1 MDSDPWIRFPTSSRR
16 HQSRSDIYNIGDE
29 YEGDE
34 ETRPEFMCPF
44 CAEDYDVVGLCC
56 HIDEEHTIEA
66 KNGVCPVCGTRVGM
80 DLVGHITMQHGSLL
94 KVQRKRR
101 YRRGSNSTLA
111 LLRRELREGNL
122 QSFIG
127 GSSYLGSLTTEAD
140 PLLSSFMYHQPLVDE
155 PPAVL
160 QSPAEDCSMKESSV
174 DDFSER
180 NTRPSPISE
189 KDQEE
194 KARKCDFVQS
204 LVLSTFL
211 DDNF

>member
-16 HQSRSDIYNIGDE
+16 HQSRSGVPSLWNKGGDGFGWPYYYATWKSFKNIL
-29 YEGDE
+29 
-34 ETRPEFMCPF
+34 
-44 CAEDYDVVGLCC
+44 YDVN
-56 HIDEEHTIEA
+56 I
-66 KNGVCPVCGTRVGM
+66 P
-80 DLVGHITMQHGSLL
+80 
-94 KVQRKRR
+94 
-101 YRRGSNSTLA
+101 
-111 LLRRELREGNL
+111 
-122 QSFIG
+122 
-127 GSSYLGSLTTEAD
+127 EAD

-174 DDFSER
+174 DDFSESSIIIFLDTQQISSTYAVMRTFHTSASLIAEFWFYVNR